1 MSDIIDW
8 ASVQLRLTD
17 SIDPKPCIEETN
29 ENIIEWT
36 TKYLI
41 KSYKRDILTHEIL
54 KKLVG
59 PRVFELYN
67 STYPTG
73 IGKHLNCDDV
83 PLLYTI
89 LLFPKEGRFVGVT
102 QDYIDNNPVIK
113 NLCNMCPNM
122 CVSNNRYFG
131 RNIVGINNNPL
142 LVVDLPFTSIF
153 VT

>member
-1 MSDIIDW
+1 MSNSTDASIIMPLEKTIEKTIEEKDIINW
-8 ASVQLRLTD
+8 T
-17 SIDPKPCIEETN
+17 IDN
-29 ENIIEWT
+29 
-36 TKYLI
+36 LI
-41 KSYKRDILTHEIL
+41 KSYNERKTTHEIL

-59 PRVFELYN
+59 LRVFELYN
-67 STYPTG
+67 NTYPTG

-89 LLFPKEGRFVGVT
+89 LLFPREAQFVGVT
-102 QDYIDNNPVIK
+102 QDYIDSNPVIK

-142 LVVDLPFTSIF
+142 LVIDLPFNSIF